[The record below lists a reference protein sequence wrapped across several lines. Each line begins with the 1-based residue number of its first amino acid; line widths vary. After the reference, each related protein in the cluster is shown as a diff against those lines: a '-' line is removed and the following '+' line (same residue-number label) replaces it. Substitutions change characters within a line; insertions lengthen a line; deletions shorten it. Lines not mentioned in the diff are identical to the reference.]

1 MTLAQRCGAD
11 GPARQAAGAELLR
24 RLQEQ
29 HITQVR
35 VVWAD
40 VHGSYRSKTLV
51 AESSVLKAAL
61 QNGIGMVSTL
71 FLKDTADHTAFKVF
85 EPDAMG
91 VQGVSLDAMA
101 PFRAAGNVLLLPDPS
116 SLTVLPWAPGT
127 AWLRA
132 DPFWSN
138 GSAVAADCRGVLQ
151 RAVAQ
156 LAAWQ
161 GVGYQLK
168 CGLEI
173 EFHIYQMT
181 DDALASA
188 HAAWPAEPPVV
199 RHLHPGF
206 QLLSDS
212 HADMTA
218 APAAI
223 VWQTALAL
231 GLPMQSLEI
240 EFGPSQFEAVFAP
253 ADALTTADRMLMFR
267 NGVRQALRRAGY
279 HASFVCRPPL
289 PNSVASGWHLH
300 QSLVNA
306 QGQNLMAAQVNTI
319 RSDNVPSDL
328 MQTLSPLGQHWLAG
342 LLAHAQ
348 GMTALCAPTQLAYSR
363 YQGSVMAPQFANWGY
378 DSRGVMLRVL
388 GEARPGGDPNTR
400 IENRLP
406 EPLANPYLMVA
417 AQIFAGLDGLQ
428 RSLWPGRA
436 SAAACATAQSALP
449 QNLGAALEAF
459 EANSVMQQGLGP
471 CMAEVFGTIKRQ
483 ELQRHAQAQ
492 DQALWER
499 CEYFARY

>member
-1 MTLAQRCGAD
+1 MSLAQRCGAASA
-11 GPARQAAGAELLR
+11 ARDAACAELLR
-24 RLQEQ
+24 HVQEQ

-40 VHGSYRSKTLV
+40 LHGSYRSKTLV
-51 AESSVLKAAL
+51 ADAPVLQAAL
-61 QNGIGMVSTL
+61 QEGVGMVSTL

-85 EPDAMG
+85 DPDVMG
-91 VQGVSLDAMA
+91 VQLDSQAVLA
-101 PFRAAGNVLLLPDPS
+101 PFRAASNVLLLPDPS
-116 SLTVLPWAPGT
+116 SFTVLPWAPGT

-132 DPFWSN
+132 DPFWPD
-138 GSAVAADCRGVLQ
+138 GSVLAANPRGVLQ

-161 GVGYQLK
+161 GAGYQLK

-173 EFHIYQMT
+173 EFHIYQIT
-181 DDALASA
+181 DDALAT
-188 HAAWPAEPPVV
+188 HQVAWPAEPPAV
-199 RHLHPGF
+199 RHLHPGY
-206 QLLSDS
+206 QLLSDG
-212 HADMTA
+212 HADGAA

-223 VWQTALAL
+223 VWQTAGAL

-253 ADALTTADRMLMFR
+253 CDALTAADHMLMFR

-289 PNSVASGWHLH
+289 PNSIASGWHLH
-300 QSLVNA
+300 QSLVGA
-306 QGQNLMAAQVNTI
+306 QGGNLMAAPAQSVQSNNE
-319 RSDNVPSDL
+319 SDEVCH
-328 MQTLSPLGQHWLAG
+328 TLSPLGQHWLAG
-342 LLAHAQ
+342 LLVQAP

-363 YQGSVMAPQFANWGY
+363 YQGSVMAPQYANWGH

-388 GEARPGGDPNTR
+388 GGPGDPATR

-428 RSLWPGRA
+428 RRLLPGPA
-436 SAAACATAQSALP
+436 STAAYAPTQLALP
-449 QNLGAALEAF
+449 QSWGAALDALA
-459 EANSVMQQGLGP
+459 ANSVMQQGLGAG
-471 CMAEVFGTIKRQ
+471 MSVVFNAVKRQ
-483 ELQRHAQAQ
+483 ELARHAAAE
-492 DQALWER
+492 DKAHWER
-499 CEYFARY
+499 CEYFARF